1 MLLVNVAFPDGRSWL
16 THGVQHH
23 SDFAVAFHHVPIP
36 PCYDDDLTKG
46 TPEGDTMGMLRTIIV
61 VGAALAFLPSP
72 PPGPAG
78 AQPAGPG
85 AFAYVAA
92 AAETMADLRGFC
104 QRNPNV
110 CVTAG
115 GVTRTVDGKARYSAK
130 LIYEWANNGKAEPTI
145 AVADAIQTGSP
156 PPKPVN
162 LKESQNT
169 LTLADLLPEWKK
181 PKG

>member
-1 MLLVNVAFPDGRSWL
+1 M
-16 THGVQHH
+16 
-23 SDFAVAFHHVPIP
+23 
-36 PCYDDDLTKG
+36 
-46 TPEGDTMGMLRTIIV
+46 
-61 VGAALAFLPSP
+61 
-72 PPGPAG
+72 
-78 AQPAGPG
+78 
-85 AFAYVAA
+85 
-92 AAETMADLRGFC
+92 
-104 QRNPNV
+104 
-110 CVTAG
+110 
-115 GVTRTVDGKARYSAK
+115 DGKARYSAK